1 VYIPMFEC
9 PIGTLKAHEVSK
21 QVGE

>member
-1 VYIPMFEC
+1 VYIFMFEC